1 LTQQQLASKVLLNQK
16 DISDLECGRP
26 YAVRRWRDDHDRFR
40 SLKELIEGSR
50 RRETRLLFPDLKG
63 AMDEFRKREPIEIFH
78 RSALP
83 DRFNIETDHCAEW
96 IAVTPES
103 RLLECRSLF
112 ADRDDVA
119 IVTKVD

>member
-1 LTQQQLASKVLLNQK
+1 MLRTDIRRYRTQEDLTQQQLAERTFLNQTI
-16 DISDLECGRP
+16 ISDLEVGKP
-26 YAVRRWRDDHDRFR
+26 YAIKQWEGRHERFTA
-40 SLKELIEGSR
+40 LKSLIETSS
-50 RRETRLLFPDLKG
+50 KG
-63 AMDEFRKREPIEIFH
+63 EPIEIFH

-83 DRFNIETDHCAEW
+83 DRFNVETDHGAEW